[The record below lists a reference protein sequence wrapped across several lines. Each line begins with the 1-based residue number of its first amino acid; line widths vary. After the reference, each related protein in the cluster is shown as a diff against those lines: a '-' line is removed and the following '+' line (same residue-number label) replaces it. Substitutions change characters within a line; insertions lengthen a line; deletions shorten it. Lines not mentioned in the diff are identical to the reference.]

1 MGLFSSGSGIFV
13 SPLLRLLKLQAVGGG
28 YGVHLHPKN
37 TKKMGDIMYPVSS
50 TYKDF
55 EKIFEKFSNV
65 FVLKK
70 FAVPLRCHQI

>member
-1 MGLFSSGSGIFV
+1 M
-13 SPLLRLLKLQAVGGG
+13 GGG
-28 YGVHLHPKN
+28 YGGKLHPKN

-65 FVLKK
+65 FVFQKSAVNLPLKSDRISQG
-70 FAVPLRCHQI
+70 VL